1 MKKLKKSK
9 RERLNEIRFKLCFR
23 CSSKFK
29 FTEARL
35 FKVNEQ
41 IFIAQYEQLNLK

>member
-1 MKKLKKSK
+1 MKKSK
-9 RERLNEIRFKLCFR
+9 LERLQEIRFKLSFR
-23 CSSKFK
+23 CSSQFK

>member
-1 MKKLKKSK
+1 MKKLKKTK
-9 RERLNEIRFKLCFR
+9 LERLKEIRFKLSFR
-23 CSSKFK
+23 CSSQFK
-29 FTEARL
+29 FTETRL

>member
-1 MKKLKKSK
+1 MKKTKLD
-9 RERLNEIRFKLCFR
+9 RLQEIRFKLSFR
-23 CSSKFK
+23 CSSQFK
-29 FTEARL
+29 FTQARL

>member
-1 MKKLKKSK
+1 MKKTKL
-9 RERLNEIRFKLCFR
+9 ERLQEIRLKLSFR
-23 CSSKFK
+23 CSSQFK
-29 FTEARL
+29 FTQARL

>member
-1 MKKLKKSK
+1 MKNLKLD
-9 RERLNEIRFKLCFR
+9 RLKEIRFKLCLR
-23 CSSKFK
+23 CSSQFK

>member
-1 MKKLKKSK
+1 MKKTKL
-9 RERLNEIRFKLCFR
+9 ERLEEIRFKLCFR

-29 FTEARL
+29 YTDARL

-41 IFIAQYEQLNLK
+41 IFMAQYEQLNLK

>member
-1 MKKLKKSK
+1 MKKSK
-9 RERLNEIRFKLCFR
+9 LERLQEIRFKLSFR
-23 CSSKFK
+23 CSSRFK

>member
-1 MKKLKKSK
+1 MKNLKLD
-9 RERLNEIRFKLCFR
+9 RLKEIRFKLSFR
-23 CSSKFK
+23 CSSQFK

-41 IFIAQYEQLNLK
+41 IFIAQYEHLNLK

>member
-1 MKKLKKSK
+1 MKKSK
-9 RERLNEIRFKLCFR
+9 LERLQEIRFKLSFR
-23 CSSKFK
+23 CPSQFK

>member
-1 MKKLKKSK
+1 MKNLKLD
-9 RERLNEIRFKLCFR
+9 RLKEIRFKLSFR
-23 CSSKFK
+23 CSSQFK

>member
-1 MKKLKKSK
+1 MKKSK
-9 RERLNEIRFKLCFR
+9 LERLQEIRFKLRFR
-23 CSSKFK
+23 CLSQFK

-41 IFIAQYEQLNLK
+41 IFIAQFEQLNLK

>member
-1 MKKLKKSK
+1 MKKSK
-9 RERLNEIRFKLCFR
+9 LKRLQEIRFKLSFR
-23 CSSKFK
+23 CSSQFK

-41 IFIAQYEQLNLK
+41 IFIAQYELLNLK

>member
-1 MKKLKKSK
+1 MKKTKL
-9 RERLNEIRFKLCFR
+9 ERLQEIRFKLCFR
-23 CSSKFK
+23 CTSKFK

>member
-1 MKKLKKSK
+1 MKKSK
-9 RERLNEIRFKLCFR
+9 LERLKEIRFKLSFR
-23 CSSKFK
+23 CSSQFK

-41 IFIAQYEQLNLK
+41 IFIAQFEQFNLK

>member
-1 MKKLKKSK
+1 MRKLKKSK
-9 RERLNEIRFKLCFR
+9 LERLQEIRFKLCIR
-23 CSSKFK
+23 CSSQFK

>member
-1 MKKLKKSK
+1 MKKTKL
-9 RERLNEIRFKLCFR
+9 ERLQEIRKKLSFR
-23 CSSKFK
+23 CSSQFK